1 MWWPTNMPRRVP
13 LEAVCRQFLA
23 VLLTVMAGGCGFQLR
38 GAPPVSP
45 ALQPL
50 AVSCANQ
57 VPISLC
63 EAVLDQ
69 LALGGVNL
77 QDESTAEFVLR
88 LSNFEQD
95 RRATAITG
103 QAAAAE
109 YTLRYSVGMELIS
122 QDKIP
127 MIATTRLTTSESYR
141 YDEASVLAK
150 QREEDT
156 LRTQL
161 NSRLAQQVIFRLAPL
176 TGARIQAIRNQQPK
190 AQ

>member
-69 LALGGVNL
+69 LTLGGVNL
-77 QDESTAEFVLR
+77 QDERTAKFVLR

-122 QDKIP
+122 QDKMP
-127 MIATTRLTTSESYR
+127 MIASTRLTTSESYR
-141 YDEASVLAK
+141 YDEANVLAK

-161 NSRLAQQVIFRLAPL
+161 NNRLAQQVIFRLAPL
-176 TGARIQAIRNQQPK
+176 TEARIQAIRDQQSK
-190 AQ
+190 VQ